1 MFCKNCGRQLDEG
14 ENICPACG
22 TVNASETTATPNAGI
37 EYAVD
42 AVDLANERLKDEMA
56 GEALKWGII
65 SLAFSASGCLSL
77 LGFIFSFTARKKA
90 KEYTRLCG
98 ELEGRARVGNI
109 LGWIGFGVG
118 IGYTAFWILYI
129 AFFALI
135 FGILGAAGAL

>member
-56 GEALKWGII
+56 GAALKWGII
-65 SLAFSASGCLSL
+65 SLAFSASACLSL
-77 LGFIFSFTARKKA
+77 LGFIFSFIAKSRALAYQNVFGVLEGKA
-90 KEYTRLCG
+90 KV
-98 ELEGRARVGNI
+98 GRI
-109 LGWIGFGVG
+109 LGKVGFGLGLGLTIYMAFAVMLG
-118 IGYTAFWILYI
+118 VIIGLSE
-129 AFFALI
+129 
-135 FGILGAAGAL
+135 AGAL

>member
-1 MFCKNCGRQLDEG
+1 MFCTKCGRELADTETYSPYCGQIFANLD
-14 ENICPACG
+14 G
-22 TVNASETTATPNAGI
+22 TPYFVPD
-37 EYAVD
+37 D
-42 AVDLANERLKDEMA
+42 AMKDQMA
-56 GEALKWGII
+56 GNVLTWGIL

>member
-1 MFCKNCGRQLDEG
+1 MFCTKCGRGLADTAPYCPYCGQIFANLD
-14 ENICPACG
+14 G
-22 TVNASETTATPNAGI
+22 TPYFVPD
-37 EYAVD
+37 D
-42 AVDLANERLKDEMA
+42 AMKDQMA
-56 GEALKWGII
+56 GNVLTWGIL

-90 KEYTRLCG
+90 KVYTRLCG

>member
-1 MFCKNCGRQLDEG
+1 MFCTKCGRELADTETYCPYCGQIFANLD
-14 ENICPACG
+14 G
-22 TVNASETTATPNAGI
+22 TPYFVPD
-37 EYAVD
+37 D
-42 AVDLANERLKDEMA
+42 AMKDQMA
-56 GEALKWGII
+56 GNVLTWGIL

-135 FGILGAAGAL
+135 FGILGATGAL

>member
-1 MFCKNCGRQLDEG
+1 MFCTKCGRELADTETYCPYCGQIFANLD
-14 ENICPACG
+14 G
-22 TVNASETTATPNAGI
+22 TPYFVPD
-37 EYAVD
+37 D
-42 AVDLANERLKDEMA
+42 AMKDQMA
-56 GEALKWGII
+56 GNVLTWGIL

-135 FGILGAAGAL
+135 FGILGARGAL

>member
-1 MFCKNCGRQLDEG
+1 MFCTKCGRELADPETYCPYCGQIFANLD
-14 ENICPACG
+14 G
-22 TVNASETTATPNAGI
+22 TPYFVPD
-37 EYAVD
+37 D
-42 AVDLANERLKDEMA
+42 AMKDQMA
-56 GEALKWGII
+56 GNVLTWGIL

>member
-1 MFCKNCGRQLDEG
+1 MFCTKCGRELADTETYCPYCGQIFANLD
-14 ENICPACG
+14 G
-22 TVNASETTATPNAGI
+22 TPYFVPD
-37 EYAVD
+37 D
-42 AVDLANERLKDEMA
+42 AMKDQMA
-56 GEALKWGII
+56 GNVLTWGIL

-77 LGFIFSFTARKKA
+77 LGFIFSFTAKKKA
-90 KEYTRLCG
+90 REYSRMCG

>member
-1 MFCKNCGRQLDEG
+1 MFCTKCGRELADTETYCPYCGQIFANLDD
-14 ENICPACG
+14 
-22 TVNASETTATPNAGI
+22 TP
-37 EYAVD
+37 YFVPDD
-42 AVDLANERLKDEMA
+42 AMKDQMA
-56 GEALKWGII
+56 GNVLTWGIL

>member
-1 MFCKNCGRQLDEG
+1 MFCTKCGRELADTETYCPYCGQIFANLD
-14 ENICPACG
+14 G
-22 TVNASETTATPNAGI
+22 TPYFVPD
-37 EYAVD
+37 D
-42 AVDLANERLKDEMA
+42 AMKDQMA
-56 GEALKWGII
+56 GNVLTWGIL

-77 LGFIFSFTARKKA
+77 LGFIFSLTARKKA

-109 LGWIGFGVG
+109 LGRIGFGVG

-135 FGILGAAGAL
+135 FGILGATGAL

>member
-56 GEALKWGII
+56 GAALKWGII

-77 LGFIFSFTARKKA
+77 LGFIFSFIAKGKA
-90 KEYTRLCG
+90 LAYQNVFG
-98 ELEGRARVGNI
+98 VLEGRAKAGRI
-109 LGWIGFGVG
+109 LSKIGFGLG
-118 IGYTAFWILYI
+118 LGMTIYIGVIIVI
-129 AFFALI
+129 AFI
-135 FGILGAAGAL
+135 TGLGEAGVPL

>member
-1 MFCKNCGRQLDEG
+1 MFCTKCGRELADTETYCPYCGQIFANLD
-14 ENICPACG
+14 G
-22 TVNASETTATPNAGI
+22 TPYFVPD
-37 EYAVD
+37 D
-42 AVDLANERLKDEMA
+42 AMKDQMA
-56 GEALKWGII
+56 GNVLTWGIL

-118 IGYTAFWILYI
+118 IGYTAFWIPYI